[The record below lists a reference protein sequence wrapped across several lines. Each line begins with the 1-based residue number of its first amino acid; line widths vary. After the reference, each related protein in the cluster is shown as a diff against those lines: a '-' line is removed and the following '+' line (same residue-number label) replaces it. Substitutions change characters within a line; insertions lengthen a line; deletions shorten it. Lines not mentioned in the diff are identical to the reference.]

1 MKHNACENY
10 IAQGNVCCGIY
21 ISGPPHYCTESN
33 KSMQVLLT
41 ISWVSQLSADHS
53 GIWHIPPVITHCAIC
68 VVDTDL
74 HPALSY
80 ISTIYQYHITIEAC
94 WGTQQRRFHLIFTPF
109 STPEL
114 TQSHNKLLAGIPNT
128 TLYLLQIVP
137 LPKNPWLHVQS
148 KLPSVF
154 KHWAFSSQMLF
165 LGSHSLISEK
175 EVCAAFSTLVSHHS
189 RICNYYSYWPVQLN
203 PVPPTSW

>member
-1 MKHNACENY
+1 MRTTLLKAMY
-10 IAQGNVCCGIY
+10 VVAYTFQDLLITAQKV
-21 ISGPPHYCTESN
+21 ISRCRFCLPSVEYPSCLQTT
-33 KSMQVLLT
+33 L
-41 ISWVSQLSADHS
+41 AS
-53 GIWHIPPVITHCAIC
+53 GTFHRSSHTVPC

-80 ISTIYQYHITIEAC
+80 ISTIHQYHITIEAC

-154 KHWAFSSQMLF
+154 KHWAFSSQMLI

-175 EVCAAFSTLVSHHS
+175 EVRAAFSTLVSHHS
-189 RICNYYSYWPVQLN
+189 RILTPRAK
-203 PVPPTSW
+203 